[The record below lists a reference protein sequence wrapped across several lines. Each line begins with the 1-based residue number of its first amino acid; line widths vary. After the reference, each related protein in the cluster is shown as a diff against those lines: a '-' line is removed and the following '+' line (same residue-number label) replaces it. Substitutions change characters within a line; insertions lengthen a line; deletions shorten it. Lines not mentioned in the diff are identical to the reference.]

1 MPFAED
7 RDSRLHRLLVLFNGA
22 NSDVQ
27 RDRAIHEIWRENGD
41 YFQRCLFKWA
51 YKIDKGGG
59 TERGF
64 HQAAILEYRTAGGQA
79 ADVSGFEG
87 VMDHTMAATN
97 LVIRK
102 ADDREGMLEAELR
115 SAAFLL
121 FLKAA
126 KKFDPARGVPFRG
139 YYWKIAKHA
148 VIDVKRK
155 LPAGLTGK
163 PKAAEPSQ
171 FRTSQYEE
179 DAVELADRILTARS
193 EAYVR
198 RWCERPDVDAIDG
211 DIVRLHL
218 IRPDDKSVPFHSLE
232 DIARRHGVT
241 KQAIAKR
248 RKRIETDLLA
258 KGSKRGSDN
267 LTHQEP
273 VGIWL
278 SVSEGDRI
286 FREREGEGLPQT
298 SSRLSVYGDASTCF
312 EGEGPADLI
321 EAYERA
327 LEAFAAGTRFNLY
340 WREMPKI
347 FGRVDQSLERLA
359 AIAGTEASVYEM
371 LSGRGREALQ
381 EIKHLRGMLA
391 APKPIR
397 PSFYQSTGHAYL
409 GPRQKL
415 VPGPILE
422 LRARMRRKLGPLSP
436 AAAIPEEDR
445 GAYVPST

>member
-1 MPFAED
+1 MPFDED

-22 NSDVQ
+22 NNDGQ
-27 RDRAIHEIWRENGD
+27 RDRAINQIWREHGD

-59 TERGF
+59 AERGF
-64 HQAAILEYRTAGGQA
+64 HQAAIYEYRTGGDQA
-79 ADVSGFEG
+79 ADVGGFEG
-87 VMDHTMAATN
+87 VMDHTMAAAN

-126 KKFDPARGVPFRG
+126 KKFDPTRGVPFRG

-163 PKAAEPSQ
+163 PEVAEPKE
-171 FRTSQYEE
+171 FRTHPCQYET
-179 DAVELADRILTARS
+179 DAVALADRILTARS
-193 EAYVR
+193 EAYVQ

-232 DIARRHGVT
+232 DIALRHSVT

-248 RKRIETDLLA
+248 RKRIVTDLLD

-267 LTHQEP
+267 LTPQEP
-273 VGIWL
+273 IAIWL
-278 SVSEGDRI
+278 SVSDGHRI
-286 FREREGEGLPQT
+286 
-298 SSRLSVYGDASTCF
+298 CF
-312 EGEGPADLI
+312 EGGRRGSASNKQ
-321 EAYERA
+321 RA
-327 LEAFAAGTRFNLY
+327 VVG
-340 WREMPKI
+340 
-347 FGRVDQSLERLA
+347 
-359 AIAGTEASVYEM
+359 
-371 LSGRGREALQ
+371 
-381 EIKHLRGMLA
+381 LR
-391 APKPIR
+391 
-397 PSFYQSTGHAYL
+397 
-409 GPRQKL
+409 
-415 VPGPILE
+415 
-422 LRARMRRKLGPLSP
+422 
-436 AAAIPEEDR
+436 
-445 GAYVPST
+445 